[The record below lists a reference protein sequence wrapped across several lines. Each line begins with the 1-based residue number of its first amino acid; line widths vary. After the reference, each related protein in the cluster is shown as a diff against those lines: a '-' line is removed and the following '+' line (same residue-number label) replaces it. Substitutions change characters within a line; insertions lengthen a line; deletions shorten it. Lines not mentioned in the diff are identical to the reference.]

1 MKAESSTIKQVSG
14 ACRLAGSW
22 VISSITFLRNSTASY
37 SRNQVRGDVCE
48 PQHLP
53 GPAPLYGHARHAI
66 DGAAGLVLGNRVAAG
81 AADFGQP
88 DGAVTAHAGH
98 DQGGGRRPE
107 ALGHR

>member
-53 GPAPLYGHARHAI
+53 GPAPLYGHPRHAI
-66 DGAAGLVLGNRVAAG
+66 DGPAVRVLGNRVAAG
-81 AADFGQP
+81 AADLGQP
-88 DGAVTAHAGH
+88 DGALTAHARH
-98 DQGGGRRPE
+98 DQRRGLLP
-107 ALGHR
+107 